1 MQPHGRR
8 TWTPVEAEGEGA
20 LARVAD
26 VILGISDVEDAGLG
40 RAVFQLQEDGARRRG
55 VLNLLSADFQGVLG
69 LDDFFFRSRRL
80 FFFFWLFRG
89 FFRRWRWLLLG
100 EAEIRSKENQRDG
113 AQKAKRTLH
122 G

>member
-26 VILGISDVEDAGLG
+26 VILGIRDVEDAGLG
-40 RAVFQLQEDGARRRG
+40 RAVFELQEDGAGRRG
-55 VLNLLSADFQGVLG
+55 VLDLLSADFQGVLG
-69 LDDFFFRSRRL
+69 LNDFFFRGRGL

-89 FFRRWRWLLLG
+89 FFRRWLWLLLG
-100 EAEIRSKENQRDG
+100 KAEIHSQENQSG
-113 AQKAKRTLH
+113 RT
-122 G
+122 